1 VDGEFRREWLEKDY
15 YKVLGVAKN
24 SSQADVK
31 KAYRKLAQK
40 YHPDAKPGDKEAEER
55 FKEISSA
62 YDVLGDSEKRKA
74 YDQVREMGAAG
85 LGGFPG
91 GAGGGGG
98 WPGRVRYQSVDF
110 GDLGDM
116 GDLLGGMFGGG
127 RGRGRSGRSQ
137 LMRGADLETHTAVPF
152 ENAIRGTTVP
162 LSIQGHVTCSA
173 CSGTGAEVGT
183 APVLCP
189 QCGGSGQVAVGQ
201 GLFSMQQMCPRC
213 SGSGR
218 IVEKPCKTCGRA
230 GTQRKTRN
238 MSVKIPAGVKDGAR
252 IRLAGRGEPGPGGG
266 TAGDLFVVVKVGKHA
281 VFGRKG
287 NDLTLDLPITYT
299 EAALGAQVPVPT
311 LDGLVTLKIPAGTQ
325 SGRTFRVRGKG
336 APNKGGTGDL
346 LATVQVRVPARFSK
360 EEKELLEKLRD
371 AENESPRSPSGA

>member
-1 VDGEFRREWLEKDY
+1 MDGEFHREWLEKDY

-24 SSQADVK
+24 SSQADIK

-55 FKEISSA
+55 FKGISSA
-62 YDVLGDSEKRKA
+62 YDVLGDTEKRKS

-85 LGGFPG
+85 FGGFPG
-91 GAGGGGG
+91 GAGSGGG
-98 WPGRVRYQSVDF
+98 WPGGVRYQTVDV
-110 GDLGDM
+110 GDLGDI
-116 GDLLGGMFGGG
+116 GGLLGGMFGGAG
-127 RGRGRSGRSQ
+127 RRRGGRSQ
-137 LMRGADLETHTAVPF
+137 LMRGADLETHVAVPF
-152 ENAIRGTTVP
+152 EDAMRGTTVP

-173 CSGTGAEVGT
+173 CSGTGAEAGT
-183 APVLCP
+183 VPVSCP

-201 GLFSMQQMCPRC
+201 GLFSIQQTCPRC

-218 IVEKPCKTCGRA
+218 IVEKPCKTCGGA

-252 IRLAGRGEPGPGGG
+252 IRLASRGEPGPGGG
-266 TAGDLFVVVKVGKHA
+266 SAGDLFVVVKVGKHPI
-281 VFGRKG
+281 FGRKG
-287 NDLTLDLPITYT
+287 NDLTLEVPITYT

-325 SGRTFRVRGKG
+325 GGRIFRIRGKG
-336 APNKGGTGDL
+336 APKKGGTGDL
-346 LATVQVRVPARFSK
+346 LATVQVRVPARLSK
-360 EEKELLEKLRD
+360 EERGLLEKLRD
-371 AENESPRSPSGA
+371 AEKRSPRSPSGT